1 MIAVEADRGQRARRS
16 GEEAAPVAEEKKS
29 EDSLDMGDDLF
40 DLFTDED
47 EIDEGLLL
55 LAASLDGVDI
65 NDLLEQVR
73 DLQDIMDGR
82 LTT

>member
-1 MIAVEADRGQRARRS
+1 
-16 GEEAAPVAEEKKS
+16 
-29 EDSLDMGDDLF
+29 MGDDLF